1 MRSLNLIQQQR
12 ILFYYFL
19 LSYFVTLFIAS
30 ESVNFAKAYAS
41 GWEATLFILIA
52 FLCYGALYLLPSIL
66 ITWLVLFLSNL
77 GRRSNIPCR
86 AIPACMSAIVTTG
99 STQLLLFA
107 NAKIFSL
114 YGMFINGFIINL
126 VMTPGGIESLGGSTA
141 SEAGFA
147 MIAASFYT
155 LQGLILW
162 SACKIYQCKA
172 KGPAPHTLP
181 KVPFLHA
188 SIALLISSVCVHF
201 SYAASEA
208 FNRHTIAMAAE
219 TVPFFQPVSARHFF
233 RKIGF
238 QVEERKTMDIPGRLA
253 YPLHSLNITHP
264 VKPLNIIWLAA
275 ESWRADMLDA
285 GIMPATWEFAAQSDR
300 FTRNYSGGNGT
311 RNGIF
316 TMFTGIP
323 GNYWF
328 KFIKEQRGAAIID
341 VLQKEGYQMELFTS
355 ARFSYPE
362 FDKTIFS
369 KIPADKMHSLD
380 TGGEGWERDRKNV
393 SRLLDFIEKRDP
405 AKPFFTFMF
414 FESPHA
420 RYYFPPESIIRR
432 PYRDDI
438 NYATLDKEE
447 LRRDI
452 VPIKNRYINAVHHL
466 DSQFARVFS
475 YLKEKNLLDSTIVIL
490 VGDHGEE
497 FMEHGYWGHN
507 STFVDQQVRTPLV
520 IRVPGKPARTDDR
533 MTSHM
538 DIIPTIM
545 PLLGV
550 TNPASDYATG
560 YNLMGEARRTHT
572 YISDWSRIVYVDND
586 VKIAQPI
593 SIQGY
598 AGRQVTSAG
607 DQAVPLEQE
616 GKILR
621 KKQPKMLQ
629 MVQDL
634 SKFLERHSN
643 KIASK

>member
-1 MRSLNLIQQQR
+1 MPAYSLPKQQR
-12 ILFYYFL
+12 LLSYYFL
-19 LSYFVTLFIAS
+19 LTYFVTLAIAS
-30 ESVNFAKAYAS
+30 ESISFSHAHAGNWKTIAF
-41 GWEATLFILIA
+41 TLFAL
-52 FLCYGALYLLPSIL
+52 LCYGALYLLPAIL
-66 ITWLVLFLSNL
+66 ITKLALFLSNL
-77 GRRSNIPCR
+77 GERDDAIVRV
-86 AIPACMSAIVTTG
+86 IPAYTAAVLTTG
-99 STQLLLFA
+99 ITNLLLYA

-126 VMTPGGIESLGGSTA
+126 VMTPGGIESLGGSSA
-141 SEAGFA
+141 SELGFA
-147 MIAASFYT
+147 IIALGFLVFQALVLWGTREFYKRRT
-155 LQGLILW
+155 TGSQYHI
-162 SACKIYQCKA
+162 
-172 KGPAPHTLP
+172 LP
-181 KVPFLHA
+181 KATFLHVSIMLLA
-188 SIALLISSVCVHF
+188 STMGVHF

-208 FNRHTIAMAAE
+208 FNHHGIAMAAE
-219 TVPFFQPVSARHFF
+219 TIPFFQPVSARHLF
-233 RKIGF
+233 RKLGF
-238 QVEERKTMDIPGRLA
+238 QVEERKTMDIPGRLT
-253 YPLHSLNITHP
+253 YPLNPLNISQP
-264 VKPLNIIWLAA
+264 AKPLNIVWLAS
-275 ESWRADMLDA
+275 ESWRADMLDPE
-285 GIMPATWEFAAQSDR
+285 IMPASWQFASQAGR

-311 RNGIF
+311 RNGVF

-341 VLQKEGYQMELFTS
+341 VLQKQGYQMDLFTS

-369 KIPADKMHSLD
+369 KIPHEKLHSLD
-380 TGGEGWERDRKNV
+380 AGGEGWERDRKNV
-393 SRLLDFIEKRDP
+393 TQLLDFIDQRDP
-405 AKPFFTFMF
+405 SKPFFTFMF

-447 LRRDI
+447 LRKDI
-452 VPIKNRYINAVHHL
+452 IPIKNRYINAVHHL
-466 DSQFARVFS
+466 DSQFARIFS
-475 YLKEKNLLDSTIVIL
+475 YLQKKNLLDSTIVIL

-520 IRVPGKPARTDDR
+520 IWIPGMVPRVDDR

-550 TNPASDYATG
+550 TNPSSDYATG
-560 YNLMGEARRTHT
+560 FDLMSNDRRTHT
-572 YISDWSRIVYVDND
+572 YISDWSRIVYVDD
-586 VKIAQPI
+586 EAKIAQPI

-598 AGRQVTSAG
+598 TGSQVSSAD
-607 DQAVPLEQE
+607 DQTLPSAQE
-616 GKILR
+616 EAILK
-621 KKQPKMLQ
+621 KKQPEMLQ

-634 SKFLERHSN
+634 SRFLDKNHH
-643 KIASK
+643 KIAAK